1 MSKERDC
8 ATKLRAIVG
17 KEPFQTFVAKV
28 TKVDG
33 ATCTVLRLFDDMEL
47 NKVRLNCHST
57 ENEGVVIV
65 PKTGSM
71 VLITSI
77 DGRCWFVSQC
87 SKVEKITIDAT
98 ASPDGIVINGGS
110 NYGLIKIKE
119 LTDKLNE
126 LVKRFN
132 QHTHTGQF
140 KGTIG
145 SNTPVSGN
153 VTYTAI
159 PVQIPDPFFVKS
171 DYEDTNIK
179 H

>member
-33 ATCTVLRLFDDMEL
+33 ATCTVQRLFDDMEL
-47 NKVRLNCHST
+47 DEVRLNCHST

-65 PKTGSM
+65 PETGSM

-98 ASPDGIVINGGS
+98 ATTDGIVFNGGN

-126 LVKRFN
+126 LVRAFN
-132 QHTHTGQF
+132 RHTHTGTF
-140 KGTIG
+140 RGTIG
-145 SNTPVSGN
+145 ESAATGSIETITVSPFASNF
-153 VTYTAI
+153 
-159 PVQIPDPFFVKS
+159 DKS
-171 DYEDTNIK
+171 YYEDTK
-179 H
+179 VTH

>member
-33 ATCTVLRLFDDMEL
+33 ATCTVQRLFDDMEL
-47 NKVRLNCHST
+47 DEVRLNCHST

-65 PKTGSM
+65 PETGSM

-87 SKVEKITIDAT
+87 SKVEKITIDAN
-98 ASPDGIVINGGS
+98 DKIIFNGG
-110 NYGLIKIKE
+110 NNNG
-119 LTDKLNE
+119 
-126 LVKRFN
+126 LVKIEELKRN
-132 QHTHTGQF
+132 L
-140 KGTIG
+140 
-145 SNTPVSGN
+145 N
-153 VTYTAI
+153 
-159 PVQIPDPFFVKS
+159 
-171 DYEDTNIK
+171 
-179 H
+179 

>member
-8 ATKLRAIVG
+8 VKKLRAIVG

-33 ATCTVLRLFDDMEL
+33 ATCTVQRLFDDMEL
-47 NKVRLNCHST
+47 DEVRLNCHST

-65 PKTGSM
+65 PETGSM

-98 ASPDGIVINGGS
+98 TSPNGIVINGG
-110 NYGLIKIKE
+110 NNHGLVNIDD
-119 LTDKLNE
+119 LTQKLNE
-126 LVKRFN
+126 LVNTFN
-132 QHTHTGQF
+132 SHTHNVETTGTAEAQSGTSAVPSTVASQF
-140 KGTIG
+140 
-145 SNTPVSGN
+145 
-153 VTYTAI
+153 
-159 PVQIPDPFFVKS
+159 DKS
-171 DYEDTNIK
+171 FYEDTNIT

>member
-33 ATCTVLRLFDDMEL
+33 ATCTVQRLFDDMEL
-47 NKVRLNCHST
+47 EEVRLNCHST

-65 PKTGSM
+65 PETGSM

-98 ASPDGIVINGGS
+98 DKIIFNGG
-110 NYGLIKIKE
+110 NNNG
-119 LTDKLNE
+119 
-126 LVKRFN
+126 LVKIEELKRNLNSLKNYVEAMASAVLSAFN
-132 QHTHTGQF
+132 AVGAGPAASGSAGAGSFEGSMTGRSISFEDMEDDKITH
-140 KGTIG
+140 
-145 SNTPVSGN
+145 
-153 VTYTAI
+153 
-159 PVQIPDPFFVKS
+159 
-171 DYEDTNIK
+171 
-179 H
+179 

>member
-33 ATCTVLRLFDDMEL
+33 ATCTVQRLFDDMEL
-47 NKVRLNCHST
+47 EEVRLNCHST

-65 PKTGSM
+65 PETGSM

-87 SKVEKITIDAT
+87 SKVKKITIDAT
-98 ASPDGIVINGGS
+98 ATTDGIVFNGGN

-119 LTDKLNE
+119 LTNKLNE
-126 LVKRFN
+126 LSRAIAL
-132 QHTHTGQF
+132 HTH
-140 KGTIG
+140 
-145 SNTPVSGN
+145 PVSGSAAGH
-153 VTYTAI
+153 TSSRI
-159 PVQIPDPFFVKS
+159 PMFNKS
-171 DYEDTNIK
+171 DYEDTK
-179 H
+179 VTH

>member
-33 ATCTVLRLFDDMEL
+33 ATCTVQRLFDDMEL
-47 NKVRLNCHST
+47 DEVRLNCHST

-65 PKTGSM
+65 PETGSM

-98 ASPDGIVINGGS
+98 ATTDGIVFNGGN

-126 LVKRFN
+126 LVRTFN
-132 QHTHTGQF
+132 NHTHYVETTGTAAAQS
-140 KGTIG
+140 GTSEAPIQQA
-145 SNTPVSGN
+145 S
-153 VTYTAI
+153 
-159 PVQIPDPFFVKS
+159 QFVKS
-171 DYEDTNIK
+171 YYEDRNIT

>member
-33 ATCTVLRLFDDMEL
+33 ATCTVQRLFDDMEL
-47 NKVRLNCHST
+47 DEVRLNCHST

-65 PKTGSM
+65 PETGSM

-87 SKVEKITIDAT
+87 SSIDKITIDASGEIT
-98 ASPDGIVINGGS
+98 FNGGD
-110 NYGLIKIKE
+110 NKGLIKIEE
-119 LTDKLNE
+119 LTQKLNE
-126 LVKRFN
+126 LVNTFN
-132 QHTHTGQF
+132 THTHSVD
-140 KGTIG
+140 IP
-145 SNTPVSGN
+145 N
-153 VTYTAI
+153 AI
-159 PVQIPDPFFVKS
+159 TDVPSPKAFTFDKS
-171 DYEDTNIK
+171 FYEDTKIT

>member
-1 MSKERDC
+1 MSKEREC

-33 ATCTVLRLFDDMEL
+33 ATCTVQRLFDDMEL
-47 NKVRLNCHST
+47 EEVRLNCHST

-65 PKTGSM
+65 PETGSM

-87 SKVEKITIDAT
+87 SKVEKITIDAN
-98 ASPDGIVINGGS
+98 DKIIFNGG
-110 NYGLIKIKE
+110 NNNG
-119 LTDKLNE
+119 
-126 LVKRFN
+126 LVKIEELKRNLNSLKNYVEAMASAVSTAFSAVGVGTAASGPN
-132 QHTHTGQF
+132 GQTVF
-140 KGTIG
+140 ITDMELRSI
-145 SNTPVSGN
+145 NFE
-153 VTYTAI
+153 
-159 PVQIPDPFFVKS
+159 DM
-171 DYEDTNIK
+171 EDTKIT

>member
-33 ATCTVLRLFDDMEL
+33 AICTVQRLFDDMEL
-47 NKVRLNCHST
+47 EEVRLNCHST

-65 PKTGSM
+65 PETGSM

-98 ASPDGIVINGGS
+98 ATTDGIVFNGG
-110 NYGLIKIKE
+110 NNDGLIQINK
-119 LTDKLNE
+119 LTEKLNE
-126 LVKRFN
+126 LVRAFN
-132 QHTHTGQF
+132 NHTHTGTF
-140 KGTIG
+140 DGFIGEIAATGNIETI
-145 SNTPVSGN
+145 TVS
-153 VTYTAI
+153 
-159 PVQIPDPFFVKS
+159 PFASDFDKS
-171 DYEDTNIK
+171 YYEDTK
-179 H
+179 VTH

>member
-33 ATCTVLRLFDDMEL
+33 ATCTVQRLFDDMEL
-47 NKVRLNCHST
+47 DEVRLNCHST

-65 PKTGSM
+65 PETGSM

-98 ASPDGIVINGGS
+98 ASPNGIVINGG
-110 NYGLIKIKE
+110 NNKGLVKIEE
-119 LTDKLNE
+119 LTQKLNAIE
-126 LVKRFN
+126 
-132 QHTHTGQF
+132 QD
-140 KGTIG
+140 I
-145 SNTPVSGN
+145 NTLKSIFTSWAPVAEDGGAALKADTQTWASSQL
-153 VTYTAI
+153 AI
-159 PVQIPDPFFVKS
+159 TQIS
-171 DYEDTNIK
+171 DYEDTNIT

>member
-33 ATCTVLRLFDDMEL
+33 ATCTVQRLFDDMEL
-47 NKVRLNCHST
+47 EEVRLNCHST

-65 PKTGSM
+65 PETGSM

-98 ASPDGIVINGGS
+98 DKIIFNGG
-110 NYGLIKIKE
+110 NNNG
-119 LTDKLNE
+119 
-126 LVKRFN
+126 LVKIEELKRNLDTLKRYVLGMKSAVATGLNAVGAGTAADGANGRLTFN
-132 QHTHTGQF
+132 
-140 KGTIG
+140 
-145 SNTPVSGN
+145 S
-153 VTYTAI
+153 AMI
-159 PVQIPDPFFVKS
+159 PYSINFEDM
-171 DYEDTNIK
+171 EDTK
-179 H
+179 VTH

>member
-33 ATCTVLRLFDDMEL
+33 ATCTVQRLFDDMEL
-47 NKVRLNCHST
+47 EEVRLNCHST

-65 PKTGSM
+65 PETGSM

-98 ASPDGIVINGGS
+98 ATTDGIVFNGGN

-126 LVKRFN
+126 L
-132 QHTHTGQF
+132 HHELPTMLL
-140 KGTIG
+140 
-145 SNTPVSGN
+145 
-153 VTYTAI
+153 
-159 PVQIPDPFFVKS
+159 KS
-171 DYEDTNIK
+171 RLMDNKSYMVDIESKYHHIWDEYCK
-179 H
+179 V